1 MIYMAASYFLIAVGN
16 ATMSQ
21 APILDGNFQVEQVT
35 SSQSSEVTLGLCPAD
50 TDTDTEQQHR
60 TMTSPVPL
68 HADADDLLQLCGSL
82 LDTEGEERG
91 TFTLDFFPSPLSS
104 NQLSF
109 TVTATRNPDDTQA
122 SNNDRLFFTYSCD
135 PDESFHG
142 FGESF
147 TGFNLRN
154 KVVPILVSEQGV
166 GRGLEPITDY
176 LNTNVAQGAGGDWY
190 TTYAPKPMYL
200 TNHNH
205 SLVYTNSEVMYF
217 DLTAT
222 DSVQVELWGLS
233 LAGSILSVMQ
243 GGGMAGLVGEMS
255 LITGRMQTPPV
266 WTQKGAV
273 VSTCTVQ

>member
-1 MIYMAASYFLIAVGN
+1 MCLFYEFDVVTVGN
-16 ATMSQ
+16 ATMLQ
-21 APILDGNFQVEQVT
+21 APILDGNFQVDQVT
-35 SSQSSEVTLGLCPAD
+35 SSQSSEITLGLCPAQD
-50 TDTDTEQQHR
+50 TTELN
-60 TMTSPVPL
+60 VNV
-68 HADADDLLQLCGSL
+68 DDMLQLCGSL
-82 LDTEGEERG
+82 LDTQGDERG

-104 NQLSF
+104 SQLSF
-109 TVTATRNPDDTQA
+109 TLTATRNPQDTQT
-122 SNNDRLFFTYSCD
+122 STDDRLFFTYSCA

-200 TNHNH
+200 TNHNN
-205 SLVYTNSEVMYF
+205 SLVYTNPEVMYF

-222 DSVQVELWGLS
+222 ERVVVELWGLS
-233 LAGSILSVMQ
+233 LQGNILS
-243 GGGMAGLVGEMS
+243 GAGMEALVGEIT
-255 LITGRMQTPPV
+255 LITGRMQTPPG
-266 WTQKGAV
+266 WTQRGAV
-273 VSTCTVQ
+273 VSPECG